1 VGHAVQRD
9 KAGITCACEHD
20 RADRD
25 LHPIQLALHG
35 AGAAPTEEDEK
46 CGHEGTLAVLL
57 AEELDPRRMARGAGR
72 LSPGSLRRAAVA
84 MRVAAWRDGGAR
96 RRR

>member
-1 VGHAVQRD
+1 MERLRPVGEDLGSGAAERGRGLVVVGHAVQRD
-9 KAGITCACEHD
+9 KAGVTRAREHD

-57 AEELDPRRMARGAGR
+57 AEELDPRRMARGA
-72 LSPGSLRRAAVA
+72 
-84 MRVAAWRDGGAR
+84 
-96 RRR
+96 